1 MALGKQ
7 FIVKIQTLDP
17 SKKVIY
23 EWVME
28 KVIEKFSNRD
38 WFFRIIFV
46 VIVVL
51 TLHVQFFSSFM
62 GI

>member
-1 MALGKQ
+1 
-7 FIVKIQTLDP
+7 
-17 SKKVIY
+17 
-23 EWVME
+23 ME
-28 KVIEKFSNRD
+28 KMLQKFSNQD